1 MASWTGFARTAAFSA
16 TLALAPGLLIATSHK
31 ADAGIFSWLGGR
43 NQNNR
48 RLSRRPP
55 NGGGLAAEGG
65 GGIFQPAPE
74 PRSQA
79 LSMATRLRGRKPQ
92 GNGSPTTCAWHADA
106 VDAQHRAT
114 KAAIQHYQ
122 GIVAQGVWPTV
133 PAYAMKPGSHGEPVQ
148 ILHRRLE
155 ISGDLVGQSIPDEYD
170 EALTQAVRKFQSR
183 HALPPTG
190 TIDRAT
196 IDVMNVPASVR
207 LAQLQSNLKRLQTLA
222 PAAANRYVTV
232 NIPAAQVEAVEGGQV
247 AQRHAAVVGKFERQ
261 TPELSSKIMEINFN
275 PYWYVPRSIVYKDLV
290 PKAREFAQ
298 RGQDMLAAYH
308 MEAFDASGAPLD
320 SRSIN
325 WSGDA
330 VYGYNYRQLPWSEN
344 SLGFVKINF
353 PNKDSVY
360 MHDTPLKSLF
370 GRNVRFESSGC
381 VRVHNVEALV
391 AWILRDTPGWSVDRV
406 MAMKQTSEQ
415 ADVRLAKPI
424 PVYFVYISAW
434 ATPDGVVNFR
444 PDIYNH
450 DGAAETASAQ

>member
-1 MASWTGFARTAAFSA
+1 MATWTGFARTAALCA
-16 TLALAPGLLIATSHK
+16 TLALAPGLLIATSHR

-43 NQNNR
+43 NQNN
-48 RLSRRPP
+48 SDGYQQSSP
-55 NGGGLAAEGG
+55 NGGGLFGNRGNGGG
-65 GGIFQPAPE
+65 GGIFQPAPRAPQSGAFHGDE
-74 PRSQA
+74 LPPEEGTE
-79 LSMATRLRGRKPQ
+79 ATRQWITNPALGT
-92 GNGSPTTCAWHADA
+92 PTLST
-106 VDAQHRAT
+106 RNIEAT

-122 GIVAQGVWPTV
+122 GIVANGGWPTV
-133 PAYAMKPGSHGEPVQ
+133 PAYAMKPGSHGEPVE

-155 ISGDLVGQSIPDEYD
+155 ISGDLAGQSIPNEYD

-196 IDVMNVPASVR
+196 VDVMNVPASVR
-207 LAQLQSNLKRLQTLA
+207 LFQLQSNLK
-222 PAAANRYVTV
+222 
-232 NIPAAQVEAVEGGQV
+232 
-247 AQRHAAVVGKFERQ
+247 RQ

-330 VYGYNYRQLPWSEN
+330 VYGYNYRQLPWDQN

-381 VRVHNVEALV
+381 VRVDKIETLV
-391 AWILRDTPGWSVDRV
+391 AWILRDTPGWSLDRV

-415 ADVRLAKPI
+415 ADVRLTKPI
-424 PVYFVYISAW
+424 PVYFVYVSAW

>member
-1 MASWTGFARTAAFSA
+1 M
-16 TLALAPGLLIATSHK
+16 
-31 ADAGIFSWLGGR
+31 
-43 NQNNR
+43 
-48 RLSRRPP
+48 RL
-55 NGGGLAAEGG
+55 
-65 GGIFQPAPE
+65 
-74 PRSQA
+74 
-79 LSMATRLRGRKPQ
+79 
-92 GNGSPTTCAWHADA
+92 
-106 VDAQHRAT
+106 V
-114 KAAIQHYQ
+114 
-122 GIVAQGVWPTV
+122 
-133 PAYAMKPGSHGEPVQ
+133 
-148 ILHRRLE
+148 
-155 ISGDLVGQSIPDEYD
+155 
-170 EALTQAVRKFQSR
+170 TQAVRKFQSR

-190 TIDRAT
+190 AIDRAT

-222 PAAANRYVTV
+222 PAAAGRYVMV
-232 NIPAAQVEAVEGGQV
+232 NIPAAQVEAVENGQV

-308 MEAFDASGAPLD
+308 MEAFDASGAPLN

-330 VYGYNYRQLPWSEN
+330 VYGYNYRQLPWDQN

-381 VRVHNVEALV
+381 VRVDKIDTLV
-391 AWILRDTPGWSVDRV
+391 AWILRDTPELEPGSGDGHEADER
-406 MAMKQTSEQ
+406 AGRRQ
-415 ADVRLAKPI
+415 AHQANSGLLRLCERLGN
-424 PVYFVYISAW
+424 S
-434 ATPDGVVNFR
+434 
-444 PDIYNH
+444 
-450 DGAAETASAQ
+450 